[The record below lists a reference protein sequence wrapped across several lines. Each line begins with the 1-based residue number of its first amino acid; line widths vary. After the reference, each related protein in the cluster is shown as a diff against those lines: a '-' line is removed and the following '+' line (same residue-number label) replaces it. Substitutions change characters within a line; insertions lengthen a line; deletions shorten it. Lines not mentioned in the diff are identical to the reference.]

1 MVKRLGSFLMLNLY
15 LELGQVVFSQWSSVT
30 SHRNIAV
37 QFSQAGLTHF
47 CPVLA
52 QVLLSKIKLAIQKY

>member
-1 MVKRLGSFLMLNLY
+1 MLNLY

-52 QVLLSKIKLAIQKY
+52 QVLLPKVKLAIHKY